1 MSFTEF
7 WKAVSLPDANFT
19 TEQIAALRK
28 IALAAYNRGKKD
40 GCSNGKN

>member
-7 WKAVSLPDANFT
+7 WKAVKLPDASFT

-28 IALAAYNRGKKD
+28 IALSAYNRGKKD
-40 GCSNGKN
+40 ANNK